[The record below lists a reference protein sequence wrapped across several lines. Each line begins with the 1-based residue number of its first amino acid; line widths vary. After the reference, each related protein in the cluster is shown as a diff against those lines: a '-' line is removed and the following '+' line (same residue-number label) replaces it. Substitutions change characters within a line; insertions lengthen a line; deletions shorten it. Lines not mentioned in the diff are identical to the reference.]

1 MKGTLNLVISSTN
14 LFCNELLQSLYTIV
28 YCPELISW
36 FDIVSNSVKFTLCK
50 TVWSFMHESEI
61 NQQFD
66 QQIFRVLPFQISNSV
81 NLSRAFYSG
90 TAVFPSR
97 SS

>member
-28 YCPELISW
+28 YCPELIFW

-50 TVWSFMHESEI
+50 TVWSFMS
-61 NQQFD
+61 QK
-66 QQIFRVLPFQISNSV
+66 
-81 NLSRAFYSG
+81 
-90 TAVFPSR
+90 
-97 SS
+97 